1 MNINNNKPMVYV
13 QTGEGRKSNIELLRI
28 IAMFLVL
35 VVHADYFSLGAPS
48 RIECELEPI
57 SSIVRIFF
65 ESCSIACVNIF
76 VVISGWFGI
85 RPSLK
90 GFGSFIFQCAYF
102 LFGIYSVMLLTG
114 LTAFSFKGLASCFL
128 CLEWNW
134 FIKAY
139 LCLYILSPVL
149 NSFCKVENR
158 KVMRMVIVAYF
169 LFQTVYGWLTPG
181 SKFFEGGYSTIS
193 FIGLYLLARY
203 CKLFSPRVAS
213 FRKST
218 DAIIIM
224 MLVLLITNL
233 EYLRIQFSL
242 PVNVMTYSNPL
253 VIVLSIY
260 VLLLFSKITIQS
272 RVINWIAASS
282 FAVFLLHTNYSFCRP
297 YFCAH
302 VNQLFDSYNGLSCLI
317 LIFLYLAVI
326 FIAAIALDQP
336 RKWCFDRIIKEK
348 LVQIDDKY

>member
-1 MNINNNKPMVYV
+1 
-13 QTGEGRKSNIELLRI
+13 
-28 IAMFLVL
+28 MFLVL

-48 RIECELEPI
+48 RADIELDTI
-57 SSIVRIFF
+57 TSLMRIFF
-65 ESCSIACVNIF
+65 EACSIACVNIF

-90 GFGSFIFQCAYF
+90 GFGSFVFQCAYF
-102 LFGIYSVMLLTG
+102 LFGIFIVMVLTG
-114 LTAFSFKGLASCFL
+114 LTSFSFKGLASCFL

-139 LCLYILSPVL
+139 ICLYILSPVL
-149 NSFCKVENR
+149 NSFCKEENR
-158 KVMRMVIVAYF
+158 KVMKMVIIAYF

-203 CKLFSPRVAS
+203 CKLFAPKVAT

-218 DAIIIM
+218 DAIIIVT
-224 MLVLLITNL
+224 LVLLITIL

-260 VLLLFSKITIQS
+260 VLLLFSKISIQS
-272 RVINWIAASS
+272 RVINWIATSS

-297 YFCAH
+297 YFCVH
-302 VNQLFDSYNGLSCLI
+302 VNHLFDSYNGVSGISLI
-317 LIFLYLAVI
+317 SLYLVVL
-326 FIAAIALDQP
+326 FVAAIILDQP
-336 RKWCFDRIIKEK
+336 RKWCFNRIIKDK
-348 LVQIDDKY
+348 LVQIDDKYRR